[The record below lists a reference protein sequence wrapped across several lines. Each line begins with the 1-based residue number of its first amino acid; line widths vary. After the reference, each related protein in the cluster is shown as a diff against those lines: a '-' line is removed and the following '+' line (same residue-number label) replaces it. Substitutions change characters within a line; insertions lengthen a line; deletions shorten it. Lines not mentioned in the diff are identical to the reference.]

1 MPPGQSVLGGQSVR
15 AESKPAVSNAAGP
28 TSSRGHGVPSTDRLA
43 GSKPRPRQLVVLAVT
58 APLLLF
64 GCSSDPSPS
73 ATPTTLNSSVTGT
86 EKAPVATTP
95 SGRGPSASASSA
107 PAVTTLQSDV
117 SSVVITTPPEVLAA
131 GNGPTATTALTNDYQ
146 PASGKESIV
155 LAAVVSKVTVYESAT
170 SNKVLTELANPLPSG
185 AVLNLLVD
193 GQTSSRYKV
202 LLPIRPN
209 GSTGW
214 IDPGQV
220 KKFAHDYRIVV
231 ELSSHRITAY
241 KGDAVILSE
250 KIAVGRSDRPTPNG
264 RYYLKELLRA
274 CIDEKQP
281 DGKIKCV
288 PNDTGIYGPYAY
300 GLSGFSPTVTSFNGG
315 EGVIG
320 IHGTNQPELLGT
332 DVSSGCIRMSN
343 EGITALSKVLPLGTP
358 VTVTA

>member
-1 MPPGQSVLGGQSVR
+1 MGFTVELR
-15 AESKPAVSNAAGP
+15 A
-28 TSSRGHGVPSTDRLA
+28 RR
-43 GSKPRPRQLVVLAVT
+43 RQLAFLALVG
-58 APLLLF
+58 PLVLF
-64 GCSSDPSPS
+64 GCTSDPSPS
-73 ATPTTLNSSVTGT
+73 ATPTTLNASDSGAT
-86 EKAPVATTP
+86 KSPVATTP
-95 SGRGPSASASSA
+95 SGRGPAASPSTAPTVSA
-107 PAVTTLQSDV
+107 LQSDV
-117 SSVVITTPPEVLAA
+117 SSAIITTPPEVLAA
-131 GNGPTATTALTNDYQ
+131 GNTPGASTALMNDYQ
-146 PASGKESIV
+146 AATGKESIV

-220 KKFAHDYRIVV
+220 KKFAHDYRILV

-241 KGDAVILSE
+241 KGDSVILSE

-281 DGKIKCV
+281 DGTVKCV

-320 IHGTNQPELLGT
+320 IHGTNEPELLGT

-343 EGITALSKVLPLGTP
+343 EGITSLSKVLPLGTP
-358 VTVTA
+358 VTVLA

>member
-1 MPPGQSVLGGQSVR
+1 MRITNGLRASQRRFVYLAITTSV
-15 AESKPAVSNAAGP
+15 
-28 TSSRGHGVPSTDRLA
+28 T
-43 GSKPRPRQLVVLAVT
+43 
-58 APLLLF
+58 LF
-64 GCSSDPSPS
+64 GCTSDPTPS
-73 ATPTTLNSSVTGT
+73 ATGASSQDSVATDS
-86 EKAPVATTP
+86 PVATTP
-95 SGRGPSASASSA
+95 SGRGPTASPTSTPSVSA
-107 PAVTTLQSDV
+107 QSDV
-117 SSVVITTPPEVLAA
+117 SSAVITTPPEVLAVGKDPA
-131 GNGPTATTALTNDYQ
+131 ATTALMNDYQ
-146 PASGKESIV
+146 PASGKDSIV

-220 KKFAHDYRIVV
+220 KKFAHDYRILV

-241 KGDAVILSE
+241 KGDSVILSE
-250 KIAVGRSDRPTPNG
+250 KIAVGKSDSPTPNG

-274 CIDEKQP
+274 CLDEKQP
-281 DGKIKCV
+281 DGTVKCV
-288 PNDTGIYGPYAY
+288 PNDKGIYGPYAY
-300 GLSGFSPTVTSFNGG
+300 GLSGFSPTLTNWNGG

-320 IHGTNQPELLGT
+320 IHGTDRPDLLGT
-332 DVSSGCIRMSN
+332 DVSHGCIRMSN

-358 VTVTA
+358 VSVQA

>member
-1 MPPGQSVLGGQSVR
+1 MGITVGLR
-15 AESKPAVSNAAGP
+15 ARRP
-28 TSSRGHGVPSTDRLA
+28 LA
-43 GSKPRPRQLVVLAVT
+43 VLALV

-64 GCSSDPSPS
+64 GCTSDPSPS
-73 ATPTTLNSSVTGT
+73 ANPTVASSQDS
-86 EKAPVATTP
+86 AADSPVATTP
-95 SGRGPSASASSA
+95 SGRAPLTTPTTPSV
-107 PAVTTLQSDV
+107 PAVQSDV
-117 SSVVITTPPEVLAA
+117 SSAVITTPPEVLAA
-131 GNGPTATTALTNDYQ
+131 GNDASTALMNDYQ
-146 PASGKESIV
+146 PTTGKDSIV

-241 KGDAVILSE
+241 KGDSVILSE

-274 CIDEKQP
+274 CLDEKQP
-281 DGKIKCV
+281 DGTVKCV
-288 PNDTGIYGPYAY
+288 PNDKGIYGPYAY
-300 GLSGFSPTVTSFNGG
+300 GLSGFSPTMTSFNGG

-320 IHGTNQPELLGT
+320 IHGTNEPELLGT

-358 VTVTA
+358 VTVQA

>member
-1 MPPGQSVLGGQSVR
+1 MRITLGHRARRSHLVL
-15 AESKPAVSNAAGP
+15 
-28 TSSRGHGVPSTDRLA
+28 
-43 GSKPRPRQLVVLAVT
+43 LAVA
-58 APLLLF
+58 APLMLF
-64 GCSSDPSPS
+64 GCTSDPSPS
-73 ATPTTLNSSVTGT
+73 ANPTTVNGSETGT
-86 EKAPVATTP
+86 GSAPLATTP
-95 SGRGPSASASSA
+95 SGRGPSDSV
-107 PAVTTLQSDV
+107 PATPTATALQSDV
-117 SSVVITTPPEVLAA
+117 SSAVITTPPEVIAA
-131 GNGPTATTALTNDYQ
+131 ANAAPAPAVTTALMNDYQ
-146 PASGKESIV
+146 PTSGKESIV

-170 SNKVLTELANPLPSG
+170 SNKIVTELANPLPSG

-250 KIAVGRSDRPTPNG
+250 KIAVGQSDSPTPNG

-274 CIDEKQP
+274 CRDEKLP
-281 DGKIKCV
+281 DGTTKCV
-288 PNDTGIYGPYAY
+288 PWDKGIYGPYAY
-300 GLSGFSPTVTSFNGG
+300 GLSGFTPTVTNFNGG

-320 IHGTNQPELLGT
+320 IHGTDKPELLGT
-332 DVSSGCIRMSN
+332 DVSHGCIRMSN

-358 VTVTA
+358 VTVQA